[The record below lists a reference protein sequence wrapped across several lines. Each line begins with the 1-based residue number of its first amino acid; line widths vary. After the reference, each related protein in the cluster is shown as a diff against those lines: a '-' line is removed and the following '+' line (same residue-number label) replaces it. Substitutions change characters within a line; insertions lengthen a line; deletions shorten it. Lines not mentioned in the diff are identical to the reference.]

1 MINGML
7 VAGQNLVGSHY
18 EFHRIYPKPHLCLL
32 GALGSLLD
40 VVLWIHYFPPFLG
53 TSFHTMMLQPQFS
66 IVWIIL
72 MK

>member
-18 EFHRIYPKPHLCLL
+18 EFHRIYRKPHLCLL

-40 VVLWIHYFPPFLG
+40 VVLWIHYFLPFLG
-53 TSFHTMMLQPQFS
+53 LVSMMLQPQFS